1 MIIFDKC
8 KYVTEIMRNGI
19 KENESRAN
27 AKLFLVA
34 KYLIQETQ
42 YKKGVIKKN
51 LKKYSEDYFRGL
63 TDEMIN
69 REIDNLYD
77 RACKSSVVE
86 VEKQGTGDTID
97 EAKTDEVKD
106 TEIDFIDAV
115 QYFKPRYINLYEN
128 ELHKISELDDKLQ
141 ELAFAFLVVNKFV
154 GYKWTYECNSD
165 IYTICHWEKGKG
177 KSGTVKNK
185 LIHSL
190 VQNGIIRFFC
200 NVNTTYKHN
209 QKWIAKTSFTVLIN
223 EDNLP
228 EDKEKSPVWKT
239 ITNYDDVLLYWRL
252 YKGDTSIKLC
262 EECSAPIEITGNSKK
277 FCSNCALNKIRESKR
292 RNKEMASQMVS

>member
-8 KYVTEIMRNGI
+8 KYVTEIMRKGI
-19 KENESRAN
+19 KENESHAN

-42 YKKGVIKKN
+42 YKQGVIKKN

-77 RACKSSVVE
+77 RAYKSSVLE
-86 VEKQGTGDTID
+86 IEKQGMDDIVD
-97 EAKTDEVKD
+97 ETKD
-106 TEIDFIDAV
+106 TEIDFVDAV
-115 QYFKPRYINLYEN
+115 QYFKPKYINLYEN

-141 ELAFAFLVVNKFV
+141 ELAFAFLVVHKFV

-185 LIHSL
+185 LIYSL

-200 NVNTTYKHN
+200 NVNTAYKHN

-223 EDNLP
+223 EDNLS
-228 EDKEKSPVWKT
+228 EEEERSPVWKT
-239 ITNYDDVLLYWRL
+239 ITNYDDVMLYWRL
-252 YKGDTSIKLC
+252 YKGDASIKLC
-262 EECSAPIEITGNSKK
+262 KECGAPIEATGNSKK
-277 FCSNCALNKIRESKR
+277 FCSHCALNKIRESKR
-292 RNKEMASQMVS
+292 RNKEMASKIAS